1 MTIANDGEQH
11 LFLTLRDEQ
20 PVAWAV
26 AIVGQIM
33 CAACG
38 TVWQA
43 GEMHDLDDLV
53 YARDFVQAVTT
64 WAALNHA
71 KTCTRQGSGDQ
82 HSS

>member
-1 MTIANDGEQH
+1 MTVVHDGEQYF
-11 LFLTLRDEQ
+11 FLTRHDEQ
-20 PVAWAV
+20 PVTWAV
-26 AIVGQIM
+26 AIVGHIH

-43 GEMHDLDDLV
+43 TGMHDLDDLA

-71 KTCTRQGSGDQ
+71 KTCAGSETNR
-82 HSS
+82 